1 MLYLGQANQWREMA
15 RWQRMTSR
23 SYWTRSSDR
32 PRLRGPTRLWVRSR
46 VLRRWFFCQAASL
59 CGMTHQSQQARTLG
73 LLLGQGPMEA
83 VRLRP
88 VYLQPIQQAPVGGL
102 WTCCRA
108 LLKGCVKCDVWSKSS
123 IATNSGTGLPGCA
136 QTIWSA
142 RMTSLVWKPY
152 SLIAITKK
160 TYQDWVT
167 ESYLI
172 HSHFNKTANF

>member
-23 SYWTRSSDR
+23 SNWTRSSDR
-32 PRLRGPTRLWVRSR
+32 PRLRVPTRLWVRSR

-59 CGMTHQSQQARTLG
+59 CGMTHQSQQATTLG

-102 WTCCRA
+102 WTFRRA
-108 LLKGCVKCDVWSKSS
+108 LYKGCVTCGARVPSRLIQGLVYQFVPRLSEALGWPRSYESLTRWS
-123 IATNSGTGLPGCA
+123 P
-136 QTIWSA
+136 
-142 RMTSLVWKPY
+142 
-152 SLIAITKK
+152 
-160 TYQDWVT
+160 
-167 ESYLI
+167 
-172 HSHFNKTANF
+172 